1 MKYIFIL
8 ITFFVVVSCSI
19 EKSEEYTVNLLW
31 EDNFKG
37 STLDSNF
44 WNIYVGNGCPELCGF
59 GNNELQ
65 HYTSDS
71 LNIKVENGQ
80 LILTALYDSISKIF
94 SSAKITT
101 NDKIDFKNGYLEV
114 VAKLPNAV
122 GTWPAIWMLPTLNRK
137 LKLAIRW

>member
-1 MKYIFIL
+1 MLL
-8 ITFFVVVSCSI
+8 IAPGEIEIEVDKFTEEHTF
-19 EKSEEYTVNLLW
+19 NLLW

-37 STLDSNF
+37 SSLDTNF

-65 HYTSDS
+65 YYTSDS
-71 LNIKVENGQ
+71 LNIKVKNGQ

-101 NDKIDFKNGYLEV
+101 NNKIDFKNGYLEV
-114 VAKLPNAV
+114 VLNSKCCWYLACYLDV
-122 GTWPAIWMLPTLNRK
+122 PTLNRK
-137 LKLAIRW
+137 PTRH